1 MLEIPAGDHRIR
13 LTAGRSAQQHGH
25 CQRHHHPSGD
35 ALKPRTAR
43 RLPATRGL
51 AVVARA
57 AVARAAVASEIQV
70 TAARIA
76 DATALT
82 RSYHCVTLD

>member
-25 CQRHHHPSGD
+25 CQCNHHPSGD

-43 RLPATRGL
+43 RLPAARGL

-57 AVARAAVASEIQV
+57 ARAAVASEIQV